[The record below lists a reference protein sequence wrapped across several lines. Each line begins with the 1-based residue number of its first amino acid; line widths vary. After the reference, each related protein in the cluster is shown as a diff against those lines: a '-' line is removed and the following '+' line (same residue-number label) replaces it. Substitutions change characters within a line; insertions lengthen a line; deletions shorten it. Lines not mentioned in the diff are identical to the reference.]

1 MQRPQRGDLR
11 AVASERSAGDTPE
24 TGGRNRAGKI
34 RRWLPLV
41 ILIVAMALG
50 YALGGHKY
58 LTLSELIRHRDEL
71 NALVDAHYWTTAAI
85 FCVIYVACVALSFP
99 GASLLTLAGGL
110 LFGAMAAGTM
120 TVVSATLGAVIVFLV
135 AASSLGGALKR
146 RAGPATRR
154 LAQGLRED
162 AFNYL
167 LFLRLTPIFPFW
179 LVNVVPALVEVPLR
193 TYALA
198 TFIGILPGT
207 YAYAFLGSGLDSLI
221 EAQEMADP
229 GCVARG
235 TCSIEVSALIT
246 REMIIAFVA
255 LGIVALI
262 PVLLKKWRRKQ
273 AGGEA

>member
-1 MQRPQRGDLR
+1 M
-11 AVASERSAGDTPE
+11 
-24 TGGRNRAGKI
+24 
-34 RRWLPLV
+34 PLAL
-41 ILIVAMALG
+41 LIAAMVLG
-50 YALGGHKY
+50 YAMGWHRY
-58 LTLSELIRHRDEL
+58 LTLTELIRHRDEL
-71 NALVDAHYWTTAAI
+71 DELVDAHYWATATV
-85 FCVIYVACVALSFP
+85 FCLVYVACVALSFP

-110 LFGAMAAGTM
+110 LFGALSAGTM
-120 TVVSATLGAVIVFLV
+120 TAFAATSGAVIVFLV
-135 AASSLGGALKR
+135 ASSSFGGALKR

-154 LAQGLRED
+154 LARGLRED

-193 TYALA
+193 TYTLA

-221 EAQEMADP
+221 EAQEEADP

-235 TCSIEVSALIT
+235 ACSIEVSALIT
-246 REMIIAFVA
+246 GEMIVAFLA
-255 LGIVALI
+255 LGGAALI
-262 PVLLKKWRRKQ
+262 PVVLKKWRRKQ